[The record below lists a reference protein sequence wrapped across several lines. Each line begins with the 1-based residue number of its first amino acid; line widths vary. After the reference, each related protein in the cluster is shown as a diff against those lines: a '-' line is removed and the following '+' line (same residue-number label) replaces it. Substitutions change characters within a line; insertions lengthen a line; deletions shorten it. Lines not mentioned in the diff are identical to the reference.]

1 MLQITDNHPLAEF
14 AVIYQQPIEWG
25 DMDAFGHVNNV
36 EYYRYSQSARIDY
49 LQRLDM
55 FNEKSYTV
63 LAQSSCQYLRPVVFP
78 DTLWIG
84 IRAKKVGNTSLTH
97 EYVYFSEQQQA
108 VVATLES
115 VIVFFDEKGENKK
128 LISDD
133 EREKIRQLEAEAKNR

>member
-1 MLQITDNHPLAEF
+1 MLQMIDNHPLAEF

-36 EYYRYSQSARIDY
+36 EYYRYAQSARIDY

-97 EYVYFSEQQQA
+97 EYVYFSEKQQA
-108 VVATLES
+108 VVAILES

-128 LISDD
+128 PISDD
-133 EREKIRQLEAEAKNR
+133 EREKIRQLEATKR

>member
-1 MLQITDNHPLAEF
+1 MLQMIDNHPLAEF

-36 EYYRYSQSARIDY
+36 EYYRYAQSARIDY

-97 EYVYFSEQQQA
+97 EYVYFSEKQQA
-108 VVATLES
+108 VVAILES
-115 VIVFFDEKGENKK
+115 VIVFFDEKGENKTP
-128 LISDD
+128 ISDD
-133 EREKIRQLEAEAKNR
+133 EREKIRQLEATKR